1 MGIGQ
6 SWATKEN
13 DPYAGERGLHI
24 QGTRDRGDK
33 IDFWLF
39 NPPPK
44 QAKGSIVC
52 GICHRDMTR
61 YKSCPNCY
69 SGKEEL

>member
-6 SWATKEN
+6 QWATQEN
-13 DPYAGERGLHI
+13 DPFDGEKSLHI

-33 IDFWLF
+33 LDFWLY
-39 NPPPK
+39 NPPHR

-52 GICHRDMTR
+52 GICKRPMEGKH
-61 YKSCPNCY
+61 CLNCY
-69 SGKEEL
+69 PRKEV

>member
-6 SWATKEN
+6 SFATPEN
-13 DPYAGERGLHI
+13 DPYAGEKNLHI

-44 QAKGSIVC
+44 QVKGSIVC
-52 GICHRDMTR
+52 GICKIPMEGKHCM
-61 YKSCPNCY
+61 NCY
-69 SGKEEL
+69 PDKEEM